1 MWKQTSVI
9 VMQKIQET
17 GWVYKASRG
26 GTQSNST
33 RLPTFYLQDGSF
45 FRCTNISVGY
55 TFSNVKNWSKGV
67 ISNLRVYVAADNL
80 FTISKYKGYNPEVD
94 YNDGANLTPGVDYG
108 KYPLVRAYNMGL
120 QLTF

>member
-1 MWKQTSVI
+1 MVGFI
-9 VMQKIQET
+9 
-17 GWVYKASRG
+17 KASRG

-33 RLPTFYLQDGSF
+33 RLSTFYLQDGSF

>member
-1 MWKQTSVI
+1 MGIQSYHEEERRAI
-9 VMQKIQET
+9 VL
-17 GWVYKASRG
+17 VLS
-26 GTQSNST
+26 
-33 RLPTFYLQDGSF
+33 TFYLQDGSF

-94 YNDGANLTPGVDYG
+94 YNDGAKFDSGGRLWKISIGESI
-108 KYPLVRAYNMGL
+108 
-120 QLTF
+120 

>member
-1 MWKQTSVI
+1 MW
-9 VMQKIQET
+9 
-17 GWVYKASRG
+17 R
-26 GTQSNST
+26 
-33 RLPTFYLQDGSF
+33 
-45 FRCTNISVGY
+45 
-55 TFSNVKNWSKGV
+55 
-67 ISNLRVYVAADNL
+67 DNL